1 MVHRT
6 REISTG
12 EGGFTR
18 RAEGVNG
25 GEDLIVARER
35 VQRFRGSG
43 QVIQGKVGTL
53 LLGRCGGK
61 VAKEWLI

>member
-25 GEDLIVARER
+25 GEDLIVASPKTPKPREGVR
-35 VQRFRGSG
+35 V
-43 QVIQGKVGTL
+43 
-53 LLGRCGGK
+53 
-61 VAKEWLI
+61 